1 MLPKSNSL
9 LLLAFI
15 ISVAV
20 LIGAGLLNHAS
31 LGLLTEARTDTAHS
45 KETLGALES
54 TVTTLLDAETGQR
67 GYLLT
72 GRQAYLEPY
81 TAATSEVQSRLEALR
96 LLTSGT
102 TDSQGDLAELRTA
115 TQAKLDELAETIRLN
130 DAGEHDTALRLVA
143 TGAGK
148 QSMDR
153 IRAIAARMA
162 RTEQA
167 RYERALAREG
177 NARRLTA
184 ASGWAT
190 TGLAVLLLALLAFIV
205 RRHTAQLRAS
215 EMQLLITMRS
225 IGDAVI
231 ATDSAGGITL
241 MNPPAERLTGSKIAA
256 ARGQA
261 LESVFRIINEE
272 TRATVESPVA
282 KVLRAGTV
290 VGLANHTLLIHR
302 DGTETPIAD
311 SGAPILGDKG
321 EVLGVVLVFRDAS
334 QERDLER
341 GMREADRRK
350 DEFLAT
356 LSHELRNPLAP
367 VRQALGVIRAP
378 AVSAEQVRWSVDVI
392 ERQVRNMARLLD
404 GLLDVSRITR
414 GTLEI
419 RKHHVALSS
428 VVDAA
433 VELARPVI
441 DSKHHRLRI
450 DYPTGLFLNADS
462 LRLAQVLGN
471 LLTNAA
477 KYTDLGGELSLTGE
491 ASATELTL
499 TVTDNGVGISAEML
513 PRIFEMFVQVTSVRD
528 RAEGGLG
535 IGLALARGLV
545 ELHGGTIT
553 ATSPGEGAGSQF
565 VLRLPFKL
573 DAAVA
578 ETPPRESG
586 VAPAAG
592 IRIVVADDNV
602 DAADS
607 LAMLLGLHGHEVRIA
622 NDGETAL
629 QLLETFRPR
638 FAFLDIGMPKLN
650 GHEVASRVRG
660 APWGAAT
667 ILIALTG
674 WGQESDRRAALY
686 AGFDYHFIK
695 PIDIAEILS
704 AVSSHGAAKND

>member
-9 LLLAFI
+9 LLLALI
-15 ISVAV
+15 ISAVV
-20 LIGAGLLNHAS
+20 LIGAGFLNHAS
-31 LGLLTEARTDTAHS
+31 LRLLSETRSDSAHF

-54 TVTTLLDAETGQR
+54 TVNTLLDAETGQR

-72 GRQAYLEPY
+72 GKPAYLEPY
-81 TAATSEVQSRLEALR
+81 TAAKKEIRSRLEALR
-96 LLTSGT
+96 LLTRGSPQ
-102 TDSQGDLAELRTA
+102 SQEDLAELRGA
-115 TQAKLDELAETIRLN
+115 TQAKLDELAETLRLY
-130 DAGEHDTALRLVA
+130 DAGEHEAAARLVA
-143 TGAGK
+143 TDAGK

-153 IRAIAARMA
+153 IRSITTRMT
-162 RTEQA
+162 RTEYE
-167 RYERALAREG
+167 RYERALAREAD
-177 NARRLTA
+177 ARGLTA

-190 TGLAVLLLALLAFIV
+190 ALLALLLLALLAFIV
-205 RRHTAQLRAS
+205 RRDTAQLRAS
-215 EMQLLITMRS
+215 EMQLATTMRS

-231 ATDSAGGITL
+231 ATDGTGGVTL
-241 MNPPAERLTGSKIAA
+241 MNPVAERLTGWKVAA

-261 LESVFRIINEE
+261 LESVFRIINED

-282 KVLRAGTV
+282 KVLREGTV
-290 VGLANHTLLIHR
+290 VGLANHTLLVNR
-302 DGTETPIAD
+302 NGTETPIAD
-311 SGAPILGDKG
+311 SGAPILSDKG

-334 QERDLER
+334 LERDLER

-378 AVSAEQVRWSVDVI
+378 AVSADQVRWSVDVI

-419 RKHHVALSS
+419 RKQRVALKS

-433 VELARPVI
+433 VELARPAI
-441 DSKHHRLRI
+441 DSKHHQLAVE
-450 DYPTGLFLNADS
+450 YPTDLTLNADS
-462 LRLAQVLGN
+462 LRLAQVLSN

-477 KYTDLGGELSLTGE
+477 KYTDPRGELSLTGE
-491 ASATELTL
+491 ATATELTL
-499 TVTDNGVGISAEML
+499 TVTDNGVGISADML

-535 IGLALARGLV
+535 IGLALAKGLV

-553 ATSPGEGAGSQF
+553 AYSAGEGSGSRL
-565 VLRLPFKL
+565 VVRLPL
-573 DAAVA
+573 SSELPEAVPA
-578 ETPPRESG
+578 PTDTPVRATAG
-586 VAPAAG
+586 V
-592 IRIVVADDNV
+592 RVVVADDNV

-607 LAMLLGLHGHEVRIA
+607 LAMLLGLHGHEVRVA
-622 NDGETAL
+622 NDGATAL
-629 QLLETFRPR
+629 QLLEEFRPR
-638 FAFLDIGMPKLN
+638 FAFLDIGMPELT
-650 GHEVASRVRG
+650 GHEVAARVRE

-667 ILIALTG
+667 VLIALTG
-674 WGQESDRRAALY
+674 WGQETDRRAALE

-695 PIDIAEILS
+695 PIDIGEILS
-704 AVSSHGAAKND
+704 AISSHGASPH

>member
-9 LLLAFI
+9 LLLALI
-15 ISVAV
+15 ISAVV
-20 LIGAGLLNHAS
+20 LIGAGFLNHAS
-31 LGLLTEARTDTAHS
+31 LRLLTETRSDSAHF

-54 TVTTLLDAETGQR
+54 TVNTLLDAETGQR

-72 GRQAYLEPY
+72 GKPSYLEPY
-81 TAATSEVQSRLEALR
+81 TAATNAIQTRLEALG
-96 LLTSGT
+96 LLTRNT
-102 TDSQGDLAELRTA
+102 PESQEDLAELRGT
-115 TQAKLDELAETIRLN
+115 TQAKLDELAETLRLY
-130 DAGEHDTALRLVA
+130 DAGEHDAAVRLVA
-143 TGAGK
+143 SDAGK
-148 QSMDR
+148 KSMDR
-153 IRAIAARMA
+153 IRAITARMA
-162 RTEQA
+162 RTEDD
-167 RYERALAREG
+167 RYERSLAREAD
-177 NARRLTA
+177 ARRLAA

-190 TGLAVLLLALLAFIV
+190 ALLALLLLALLAFIV
-205 RRHTAQLRAS
+205 RRDTAQLRAS
-215 EMQLLITMRS
+215 EMQLATTMHS

-231 ATDSAGGITL
+231 ATNAAGGVTL
-241 MNPPAERLTGSKIAA
+241 MNPVAERLTGWKVAA

-261 LESVFRIINEE
+261 LETVFRIINEG

-282 KVLRAGTV
+282 KVLREGTV

-311 SGAPILGDKG
+311 SGAPILSDKS

-378 AVSAEQVRWSVDVI
+378 AVSADQVRWSVDVI

-419 RKHHVALSS
+419 RKQRVALRA

-433 VELARPVI
+433 IELARPAI
-441 DSKHHRLRI
+441 DSKHHQLTVE
-450 DYPTGLFLNADS
+450 YPADLTLDADS

-477 KYTDLGGELSLTGE
+477 KYTDPRGALSLTGAAT
-491 ASATELTL
+491 ASELSIS
-499 TVTDNGVGISAEML
+499 VTDNGVGISAEML

-535 IGLALARGLV
+535 IGLALAKGLV

-553 ATSPGEGAGSQF
+553 AYSVGEGSGSRF
-565 VLRLPFKL
+565 VLRLPL
-573 DAAVA
+573 GP
-578 ETPPRESG
+578 ELPQTES
-586 VAPAAG
+586 APTDTPAAATVG
-592 IRIVVADDNV
+592 VRVVVADDNV

-607 LAMLLGLHGHEVRIA
+607 LAMLLGLHGHEVRVA
-622 NDGETAL
+622 NDGATAL
-629 QLLETFRPR
+629 QLLEEFQPR
-638 FAFLDIGMPKLN
+638 FAFLDIGMPELN
-650 GHEVASRVRG
+650 GHEVASRVRE
-660 APWGAAT
+660 APWGSAT
-667 ILIALTG
+667 VLIALTG
-674 WGQESDRRAALY
+674 WGQESDRRAALE

-695 PIDIAEILS
+695 PIDIGEILS
-704 AVSSHGAAKND
+704 AISSHGASRP